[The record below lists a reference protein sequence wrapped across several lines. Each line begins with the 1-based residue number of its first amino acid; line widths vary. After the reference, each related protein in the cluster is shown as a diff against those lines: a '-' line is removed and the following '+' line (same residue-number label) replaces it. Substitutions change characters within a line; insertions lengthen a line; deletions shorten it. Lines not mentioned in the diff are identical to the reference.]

1 MFSEGSFSREY
12 IFPGTPPFRYGK
24 IERWKTSIHTP
35 VRFRLNCTVYH
46 SVPQYRDRLMDSSV
60 EMVIN
65 VKIVL
70 LNISKEMVLKYRDR
84 LH

>member
-1 MFSEGSFSREY
+1 
-12 IFPGTPPFRYGK
+12 
-24 IERWKTSIHTP
+24 
-35 VRFRLNCTVYH
+35 
-46 SVPQYRDRLMDSSV
+46 MDSSV

-84 LH
+84 LY